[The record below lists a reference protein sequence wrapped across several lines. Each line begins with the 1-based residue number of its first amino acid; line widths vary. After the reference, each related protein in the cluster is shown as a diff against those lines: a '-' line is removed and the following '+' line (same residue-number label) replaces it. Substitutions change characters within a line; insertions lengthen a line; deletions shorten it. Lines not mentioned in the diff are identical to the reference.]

1 MSLTLVSLL
10 LAAGRLGSIPGK
22 VLSGMLYDRFGGM
35 WVARMLM
42 LSVVALGIPMLL
54 IPGAGGLV
62 LFVPFVAISASVFPI
77 ANTLLV
83 AALPPRSAWGI
94 GTFRSVMLGVS
105 ALLSGAVSV
114 LLHYVSVPAV
124 MLGALVVPALA
135 ALVIHQVMRSA
146 PAEPPRSELGEVLDG
161 GGDVRTQEVSSKPR
175 VAFGD
180 GVADG

>member
-1 MSLTLVSLL
+1 MLV
-10 LAAGRLGSIPGK
+10 
-22 VLSGMLYDRFGGM
+22 
-35 WVARMLM
+35 
-42 LSVVALGIPMLL
+42 
-54 IPGAGGLV
+54 GLV
-62 LFVPFVAISASVFPI
+62 LFVPFVAVSASVFPI

-94 GTFRSVMLGVS
+94 GTFRSVMLGAS
-105 ALLSGAVSV
+105 ALLSGAVSL

-135 ALVIHQVMRSA
+135 TLVVHRVMRTAAAEADRSA
-146 PAEPPRSELGEVLDG
+146 VAKCSTEVAMCA
-161 GGDVRTQEVSSKPR
+161 TQEVSSKRR